1 MKQLKPKTMKSKKVE
16 KKSDYIHEGNTCG
29 DLWPE
34 AIDQIVKVGES
45 MKLERDMGLVEHRQ
59 HATG

>member
-1 MKQLKPKTMKSKKVE
+1 MKSKKVE
-16 KKSDYIHEGNTCG
+16 KKSDYIHEGNTGG

-34 AIDQIVKVGES
+34 AIDQIVEVGEG
-45 MKLERDMGLVEHRQ
+45 MDLEGDMGLVKHRQ